1 MAASLDSGII
11 ALRSNRSVD
20 DTVVMLQ
27 KTLQVKGVKL
37 FALIDHSGEA
47 ERAGMSL
54 LPTKLLIFGNPKAG
68 TPLMAASPSI
78 ALDLPL
84 KILVSQDGEGRIWIS
99 YNSPSYLQTRHGL
112 PQELMQNIAVV
123 EALAASAAA
132 E

>member
-1 MAASLDSGII
+1 
-11 ALRSNRSVD
+11 
-20 DTVVMLQ
+20 
-27 KTLQVKGVKL
+27 
-37 FALIDHSGEA
+37 
-47 ERAGMSL
+47 MSL